1 MASEIAPAKPTP
13 GIGSSRPKNNSVAP
27 PSMLRRY
34 GSQLGI
40 IGVGIV
46 MWLAFVVAAP
56 RVFTDIDI
64 YIAFAQ
70 TTPVFGIIA
79 LALTLVV
86 ITGEI
91 DLSFPSLMAL
101 GTAIFC
107 LAVTQWGFPWWLA
120 LIAAF
125 ATGAVCGLING
136 WLVAKLN
143 IPSLVITIGT
153 QFLFRGLELVLM
165 NGTGVPL
172 TADNYPQMHA
182 IFRNPLFGSLPIE
195 TVWMVVLGVIC
206 WLLLNRTRFGAHVF
220 LVGDNQTSA
229 RLMGVNV
236 TKVKIGTFVLV
247 GVLSVFSG
255 LMVSIYGYYFWPTTG
270 DGYMLTGIASVFLGG
285 TSVFGGTGSIVG
297 TFVAS
302 YIIGAINAGIVSAG
316 INAFYTQLAFG
327 LVIVV
332 SVVLQTIIE
341 RRIRRQSLT
350 GR

>member
-1 MASEIAPAKPTP
+1 MATETEQRPALRPGDNRISAPS
-13 GIGSSRPKNNSVAP
+13 I
-27 PSMLRRY
+27 LRRW

-40 IGVGIV
+40 IGVGLV

-56 RVFTDIDI
+56 AVFTNIDI
-64 YIAFAQ
+64 YLAFAE
-70 TTPVFGIIA
+70 TTPLFGVIA
-79 LALTLVV
+79 LALTFVV

-91 DLSFPSLMAL
+91 DLSFPSIMAL
-101 GTAIFC
+101 GTAVFC
-107 LAVTQWGFPWWLA
+107 LGVTQWGLPWYAA

-125 ATGAVCGLING
+125 AAGAACGWING
-136 WLVAKLN
+136 ALVARLN

-172 TADNYPQMHA
+172 TEDVYPELHA
-182 IFRNPLFGSLPIE
+182 MFREPLFGVLPTQ
-195 TVWMVVLGVIC
+195 TVWMLVLAVVL

-236 TKVKIGTFVLV
+236 AWVKTRAFILV
-247 GVLSVFSG
+247 GVLAVLAG
-255 LMVSIYGYYFWPTTG
+255 LMTSIYGYYFWPTTG
-270 DGYMLTGIASVFLGG
+270 DGFLLNTIASVFLGG

-297 TFVAS
+297 SFVAS

-327 LVIVV
+327 FVIVI